1 MLDAV
6 CPSASADTAAGNDPA
21 QSHSQEGLDMKLI
34 IAIVNRDDASAVTQA
49 LTKKGFSSTKLSTT
63 GGFLMAGNVTILIGV
78 DEGRVQTVIDIIKE
92 QSHSRKQMI
101 PTTTEMSYGYYP
113 SMPVE
118 VVVGGATIFVVDIER
133 FERV

>member
-1 MLDAV
+1 
-6 CPSASADTAAGNDPA
+6 
-21 QSHSQEGLDMKLI
+21 MKLVLAI
-34 IAIVNRDDASAVTQA
+34 INHDDANAVTQA

-63 GGFLMAGNVTILIGV
+63 GGFLMSGNTTILVGV
-78 DEGRVQTVIDIIKE
+78 DEEKVQTVIDVIHE

-101 PTTTEMSYGYYP
+101 PTTTEISYGYYP

-118 VVVGGATIFVVDIER
+118 VTVGGATIFVVDIER

>member
-1 MLDAV
+1 
-6 CPSASADTAAGNDPA
+6 
-21 QSHSQEGLDMKLI
+21 MKLI
-34 IAIVNRDDASAVTQA
+34 TAIVNKEDSKAVCNELLRNKFYVTRLA
-49 LTKKGFSSTKLSTT
+49 TT

-78 DEGRVQTVIDIIKE
+78 DEEKVQTVIDIIRE
-92 QSHSRKQMI
+92 HSHSRKQMI